1 MSYNND
7 FAPQNQPQNGRKEA
21 FAAAKATVEIKK
33 MPENEKDTQPDEATV
48 DENKDDNT
56 EKSQID
62 KDTESV
68 MDDLDNDKGNDKKQ
82 TKQLKEENKKL
93 TRENTEIKGKLD
105 KAEKDL
111 NETTDKYMRV
121 CAEYDNFRKRSQKER
136 EGIYADAYSDALKEV
151 LPVIDNLERAAQYNE
166 AEKLAE
172 GLGLILRSTKDML
185 SKLGVEEFGTAGD
198 KFDPTLH
205 NAVMHVED
213 DEHGEDEIVDVF
225 QKGYKKGD
233 KIIRHAMVKVAN

>member
-1 MSYNND
+1 M
-7 FAPQNQPQNGRKEA
+7 E
-21 FAAAKATVEIKK
+21 
-33 MPENEKDTQPDEATV
+33 
-48 DENKDDNT
+48 
-56 EKSQID
+56 
-62 KDTESV
+62 
-68 MDDLDNDKGNDKKQ
+68 DLDTDKGNDKKQ

-93 TRENTEIKGKLD
+93 TRENTEIRGKLD

-172 GLGLILRSTKDML
+172 GLGLIFKSTKDML
-185 SKLGVEEFGTAGD
+185 SKLGVEEFGAAGD
-198 KFDPTLH
+198 KFDPQLH

-225 QKGYKKGD
+225 QKGYRKGD